1 MTRILAS
8 VAELR
13 ALVAAWRREGA
24 RVALVPTMGALHA
37 GHLSLV
43 EAGLRHAER
52 AVVSIFVNP
61 TQFGPNED
69 LAKYPRQEAADVAL
83 LEKAGAHAAFIPPV
97 AEMYQNGH
105 ATRVDVAGLADCLC
119 GAARPGHFAGMA
131 TIVTKLLLQCLPD
144 AALFGEK
151 DWQQLQVVRRFVRDL
166 DIPVAIV
173 GCPTVR
179 EADGLALSSRNAR
192 LSPAARAKAPI
203 LNRLMVEIAA
213 KVAAGVSAAP
223 LLEAARAEL
232 AANGFTKI
240 DYLEL
245 RQPETL
251 APAPGAPARLFAAAW
266 MGDVR
271 LIDNVPV

>member
-1 MTRILAS
+1 MTEIVPT
-8 VAELR
+8 VAALR
-13 ALVAAWRREGA
+13 ATVAGWRCEGA

-43 EAGLRHAER
+43 EAGFRQADR
-52 AVVSIFVNP
+52 VVVSIFVNP

-83 LEKAGAHAAFIPPV
+83 LTKAGAQVAFIPQ
-97 AEMYQNGH
+97 ASEMYPQGH
-105 ATRVDVAGLADCLC
+105 ATRINVEGLTDCLC

-144 AALFGEK
+144 RAMFGEK

-166 DIPVAIV
+166 DIPVEVV

-192 LSPAARAKAPI
+192 LTRESRAKAPL
-203 LNRLMVEIAA
+203 LNRLMLDVAA
-213 KVAAGVSAAP
+213 KVAADMPAGQ

-232 AANGFTKI
+232 SANGFTRI

-245 RQPETL
+245 RHPETL
-251 APAPGAPARLFAAAW
+251 APAIGRPARLFAAVW